1 LTASEPL
8 QNEKKAL
15 GCVFNSSVPK
25 NDRIKKA
32 KSDSI
37 ITAHSYNIQ
46 TMNNDKPIPY
56 LRPNNSPL
64 SNWQKKDHHD
74 AKTVKYEEERSKM
87 EKPPP
92 AVTKTSANIQSAK
105 ATTAT
110 ASSKTPSIDPWT
122 NLASKLVNTL
132 YPTDEPAQKAQAAK
146 AITPSATKAKPA
158 KKEPEVPRFDIQQI
172 PETMRKCGYHRAEK
186 FMKKWFSGEL
196 NYSRTKE
203 DERDG
208 INQKGEPYS
217 KNMVDTNTIKIDWL
231 LSYYLIRRIYNQL
244 IEKDLITK
252 NSITLLKGLNE
263 KTEGPLKRFL
273 LENPLFN
280 GRIDTWSICKGDIE
294 SLHKKFQFQNKLVN
308 QVYVYLTGDMD
319 MLASLGNFFFAAA
332 IADATISY
340 KQRNIYATDKQGKR
354 INNAHVKYTC
364 TINSIYVYAKDNYS
378 FTDKKGPSQ
387 YLGHWNTEGVVMS
400 KPEIVARMSDVYW
413 PEEDI
418 VDDHTLET
426 DMPLYLKDSLDPK
439 NVYHPFYNKD
449 FRVWQNKNKQGGD
462 FLVYSDVK
470 KVQLKTPI
478 VVEMPEWKL

>member
-1 LTASEPL
+1 
-8 QNEKKAL
+8 
-15 GCVFNSSVPK
+15 
-25 NDRIKKA
+25 
-32 KSDSI
+32 
-37 ITAHSYNIQ
+37 
-46 TMNNDKPIPY
+46 MNNDKSISY

-92 AVTKTSANIQSAK
+92 AVAKTSASIQSAK

-146 AITPSATKAKPA
+146 AITPSTTKAKPA

-172 PETMRKCGYHRAEK
+172 PETMRKCGYHRAAK
-186 FMKKWFSGEL
+186 FMDRWFAGEL
-196 NYSRTKE
+196 NYSKTKE

-217 KNMVDTNTIKIDWL
+217 KNMVDTDTIKMDWL
-231 LSYYLIRRIYNQL
+231 LNYFLIKRLYNQL
-244 IEKDLITK
+244 LKENLKTINAI
-252 NSITLLKGLNE
+252 NLLKGQSE
-263 KTEGPLKRFL
+263 QGPGPFKRFL
-273 LENPLFN
+273 LANPLFS
-280 GRIDTWSICKGDIE
+280 GRIDTWSICKNDIE
-294 SLHKKFQFQNKLVN
+294 LLHKNKRVD
-308 QVYVYLTGDMD
+308 QSYVYFTGDMD
-319 MLASLGNFFFAAA
+319 MLASLGNFYFYAA
-332 IADATISY
+332 IADATINY

-378 FTDKKGPSQ
+378 FTDEKGPSQ

-400 KPEIVARMSDVYW
+400 KPEIAARMGGMYW

-426 DMPLYLKDSLDPK
+426 DMPLYLKGSLDPK

-449 FRVWQNKNKQGGD
+449 FRAWQSKNKQGGD